1 MNRRSTAN
9 DGGSLSANEECMGVP
24 CIRATWL
31 ACKLRGSHAQYDDV
45 DGDETDVPPSNIG
58 ESTDTEMSS
67 SVTAENMVFSSPPS
81 IGAASTSLKTRESV
95 KVIHAIYANLM
106 RCAHIS
112 SNWAPKI

>member
-1 MNRRSTAN
+1 M
-9 DGGSLSANEECMGVP
+9 SANEECMGVP